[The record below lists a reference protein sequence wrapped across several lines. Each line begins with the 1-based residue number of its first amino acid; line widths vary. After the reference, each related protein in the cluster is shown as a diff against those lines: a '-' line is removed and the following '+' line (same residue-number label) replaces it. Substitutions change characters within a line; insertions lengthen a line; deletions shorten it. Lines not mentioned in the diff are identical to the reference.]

1 MADFKL
7 SSIEDAV
14 KDFKE
19 GKFVIVVDDEDRENE
34 GDLIIAAEK
43 ITPEKVNFMLKNAR
57 GVLCA
62 PITLSRADELDLPHQ
77 VEENTSMLGT
87 PFTITVD
94 KLEGSTTGVSAHDRA
109 ATILA
114 LADPAST
121 PQTFGRP
128 GHINPLYAQDNGVL
142 RRSGHTEAA
151 VDLCK
156 LAGLYPAGAL
166 MEIMNDDGS
175 MARMPQLQ
183 EKAEEWGLRIIT
195 IKDLIAY
202 RLRKESSIEVGEEVD
217 LPTIYGHF
225 RLIPFRQTSNGLEHM
240 ALFKGEWKDDEP
252 ILVRVH
258 SSCATGDILGSMRC
272 DCGEQLHKSMRMIE
286 KEGKGVVIYMQQ
298 EGRGI
303 GLMNKI
309 AAYKLQEQGLDT
321 VDANVHLGFRPDERD
336 YGCGAQMLRHLHV
349 HKMRLMT
356 NNPTKRVG
364 LEAYGLEIVE
374 NVPIEVSPNRYD
386 IKYLRTKRDRMG
398 HQLHIK

>member
-34 GDLIIAAEK
+34 GDLIIAAEM

-94 KLEGSTTGVSAHDRA
+94 KLEGCTTGVSAHDRA

-114 LADPAST
+114 LADPVST

>member
-34 GDLIIAAEK
+34 GDLIVAAEK

-94 KLEGSTTGVSAHDRA
+94 KLEGCTTGVSAHDRA

-142 RRSGHTEAA
+142 RRCRRRPRNGDFVSSRSRTLSPIVSA
-151 VDLCK
+151 K
-156 LAGLYPAGAL
+156 NPA
-166 MEIMNDDGS
+166 
-175 MARMPQLQ
+175 
-183 EKAEEWGLRIIT
+183 
-195 IKDLIAY
+195 
-202 RLRKESSIEVGEEVD
+202 
-217 LPTIYGHF
+217 
-225 RLIPFRQTSNGLEHM
+225 
-240 ALFKGEWKDDEP
+240 
-252 ILVRVH
+252 
-258 SSCATGDILGSMRC
+258 
-272 DCGEQLHKSMRMIE
+272 
-286 KEGKGVVIYMQQ
+286 
-298 EGRGI
+298 
-303 GLMNKI
+303 
-309 AAYKLQEQGLDT
+309 
-321 VDANVHLGFRPDERD
+321 
-336 YGCGAQMLRHLHV
+336 
-349 HKMRLMT
+349 
-356 NNPTKRVG
+356 
-364 LEAYGLEIVE
+364 
-374 NVPIEVSPNRYD
+374 
-386 IKYLRTKRDRMG
+386 
-398 HQLHIK
+398 